1 MNLRRVR
8 GQAVLVFTILFI
20 FVGIPS
26 ASKTYRSQA
35 QSKQTRRPFRMLV
48 LGDSVMWGQGL
59 EDEHKFSYKIR
70 EWICAQR
77 NGGSCRNKDDV
88 QIHVEAHSGAVIS
101 QPTKDDQKK
110 EEERFT
116 RIDSPIKYPGEVNH
130 KYPTVW
136 GQVDLARRY
145 YTETSVPLEEVDLV
159 FVNGG
164 INDMGAPK
172 ILLPVFGGSVKD
184 FAKKYCEADMKVLLE
199 KVANTFPNAR
209 IVVPGYFPLV
219 SISTPENVVSETIG
233 YLFLGKKEKR
243 NEKEVIEKA
252 STRPPD
258 KVAAAPKSSSWLTN
272 LAKRSQQWTD
282 ASNNAFQAAV
292 KSFNSGRPGFP
303 LAGKK
308 QRLPPPTASM
318 RALFVGIPF
327 RSENAY
333 AAKDAFLWKLIPAP
347 PDVAMECAGKD
358 SLKKL
363 IASDELQTKRPCMCA
378 EVGKGDDL
386 ICLWAGAFHP
396 NVQGADLYFR
406 SITKELERIL
416 PFTGWAAK

>member
-1 MNLRRVR
+1 MNRRRVH
-8 GQAVLVFTILFI
+8 GQTVLVFTILFTI
-20 FVGIPS
+20 IGIPS
-26 ASKTYRSQA
+26 ASKTYCSQA
-35 QSKQTRRPFRMLV
+35 QSKQPRRPFRMLV

-88 QIHVEAHSGAVIS
+88 QIHVEAHSGAVIA
-101 QPTKDDQKK
+101 QPSKEDHKR

-116 RIDSPIKYPGEVNH
+116 RLDAPIKYPGEVNH

-145 YTETSVPLEEVDLV
+145 YTETSVPLEEVDLI

-164 INDMGAPK
+164 INDMGAQK
-172 ILLPVFGGSVKD
+172 LLLPFFGGNVTD
-184 FAKKYCEADMKVLLE
+184 FAKKYCEANLRLLLE
-199 KVANTFPNAR
+199 KVATTFPNAR

-219 SISTPENVVSETIG
+219 SISTPDNVVSETIG
-233 YLFLGKKEKR
+233 YLFLGKKEKAD
-243 NEKEVIEKA
+243 EKGAIEKA
-252 STRPPD
+252 STKAAD
-258 KVAAAPKSSSWLTN
+258 QVAAAPKVSSWLRN
-272 LAKRSQQWTD
+272 MAKRSQQWTD
-282 ASNNAFQAAV
+282 ASNSAFQAAV
-292 KSFNSGRPGFP
+292 KSFNTGRPGLP
-303 LAGKK
+303 LVGKK
-308 QRLPPPTASM
+308 IPAPPPMASM
-318 RALFVGIPF
+318 RALFVVIPF
-327 RSENAY
+327 RNENAY
-333 AAKDAFLWKLIPAP
+333 AAKDAFLWKLIPRA
-347 PDVAMECAGKD
+347 PDVEIECGGKD

-363 IASDELQTKRPCMCA
+363 IASDELQTKRPCMCDQ
-378 EVGKGDDL
+378 VGKGDDL

-416 PFTGWAAK
+416 PFTGWVAK